1 MISLCG
7 SPPAGFVEFI
17 VVLLVLI
24 LVFLIF
30 THYKIY
36 NSQYYTEEFVYFST
50 GKKLM
55 LYLLFLAVNLCI
67 IPVVTLITVFLYVQF

>member
-7 SPPAGFVEFI
+7 SPPAGFFEFI
-17 VVLLVLI
+17 GIVLIVI
-24 LVFLIF
+24 LVFLCF

-50 GKKLM
+50 GKKLA

-67 IPVVTLITVFLYVQF
+67 IPVVTLIAVFLYAQF